1 MNLKIHITSLFNL
14 RYYQSLTYSPIIG
27 TPYTVS
33 SNLVQNDYNIY
44 EVTSLQEVPYIDISI
59 CNTEIENV
67 YVDIW
72 PNAEEFNDDMLEMH
86 FFVKDQ
92 GNVMGYD
99 MPVLDYTRGVWQTM
113 YTYLDLSGKCN
124 GFRLVIDE

>member
-1 MNLKIHITSLFNL
+1 
-14 RYYQSLTYSPIIG
+14 
-27 TPYTVS
+27 
-33 SNLVQNDYNIY
+33 
-44 EVTSLQEVPYIDISI
+44 
-59 CNTEIENV
+59 
-67 YVDIW
+67 
-72 PNAEEFNDDMLEMH
+72 MH

-99 MPVLDYTRGVWQTM
+99 MPVLDYTRCVWQTM

>member
-1 MNLKIHITSLFNL
+1 MLL
-14 RYYQSLTYSPIIG
+14 
-27 TPYTVS
+27 S
-33 SNLVQNDYNIY
+33 SNLLALIK
-44 EVTSLQEVPYIDISI
+44 
-59 CNTEIENV
+59 
-67 YVDIW
+67 
-72 PNAEEFNDDMLEMH
+72 A
-86 FFVKDQ
+86 FVKDQ